1 MSEQE
6 AERAVDRGADAA
18 TTLQEKINGVPL
30 SVLNAYRDV
39 EAKYHDVQKL
49 QKGVLELRQLF
60 QDMSVLV
67 EQQGEMLDQ
76 IEINIQTTAD
86 TTTKANEAL
95 TDTRKYVR
103 QLSKWRSI
111 CLCITV
117 CIILFMLQGLI
128 LRG

>member
-103 QLSKWRSI
+103 ELSKWRSI